1 MDKQDPTD
9 SPQTPNPGATARENP
24 PPNRRS
30 GRTPKPRPETPEVR
44 AVQLGELRPGP
55 SLPSGESLP
64 ASLLDSV
71 PLDVSI
77 ELGRTRLSFRA
88 VKNLSQGAIVEL
100 DRPIGD
106 PLDIRVNGRLVAR
119 GEVVVVRNER
129 YGIRLTEVV
138 RQDDQAEAGA

>member
-1 MDKQDPTD
+1 MDNQDETSNPQAPDPTAPT
-9 SPQTPNPGATARENP
+9 SPPQNQ
-24 PPNRRS
+24 RS
-30 GRTPKPRPETPEVR
+30 DRTPKPQHEAPEVQ
-44 AVQLGELRPGP
+44 AVKLGELQPE
-55 SLPSGESLP
+55 SQAQSAESLP

-106 PLDIRVNGRLVAR
+106 PLDIRVNGQLVAR
-119 GEVVVVRNER
+119 GEVVMVRNER

-138 RQDDQAEAGA
+138 RQAYQTEHGA

>member
-1 MDKQDPTD
+1 MK
-9 SPQTPNPGATARENP
+9 
-24 PPNRRS
+24 
-30 GRTPKPRPETPEVR
+30 
-44 AVQLGELRPGP
+44 LGELQPE
-55 SLPSGESLP
+55 SQAQSAESLP

-106 PLDIRVNGRLVAR
+106 PLDIRVNGQLVAR
-119 GEVVVVRNER
+119 GEVVMVRNER

-138 RQDDQAEAGA
+138 RQAYQTEHGA